1 MALGCLVP
9 RLDDDGGEGCCGFV
23 YAGRRGRVS
32 ICVTQ
37 IRLFF
42 AVGRAF
48 GREGRKGEAKKE
60 RKGRREGREEARGAL
75 ISSPPTSLSPS
86 FLLHAHAS
94 PPPHTSQ
101 GRIARHGPRTG
112 DASSTELGEGG
123 GPMMSEFTWEWSL
136 CLRRNACCYHSLS
149 HSTRHH
155 GPAHKCF

>member
-1 MALGCLVP
+1 M
-9 RLDDDGGEGCCGFV
+9 
-23 YAGRRGRVS
+23 S
-32 ICVTQ
+32 ICVAQ

-60 RKGRREGREEARGAL
+60 RKGRREGREEARGA
-75 ISSPPTSLSPS
+75 SPPTSLSPS

-94 PPPHTSQ
+94 PPPHTFQ

-123 GPMMSEFTWEWSL
+123 GPMMSEFT
-136 CLRRNACCYHSLS
+136 
-149 HSTRHH
+149 
-155 GPAHKCF
+155 